1 MGVATTMAII
11 GGVAAASQAV
21 AGAQQA
27 KSAANALKNL
37 KVPET
42 VNPYANAQ
50 VSTLGADLQ
59 REESARGQASDIE
72 ALQGAGAR
80 GLVGG
85 VGRVQAQ
92 SNLQNQQI
100 AADLDKQQKDIQSQ
114 KAQADMSIMGIKENR
129 FVADKAGLS
138 SQISQGN
145 QQMWAGI
152 GGVAQAG
159 MSAASSLSSG
169 ATAKS
174 ADGYTG
180 GGGMTTEQLQNSNLI
195 KMNYTPPKI
204 G

>member
-1 MGVATTMAII
+1 MAII

-27 KSAANALKNL
+27 KSAKNALNQL

-42 VNPYANAQ
+42 VNPYENAQ

-59 REESARGQASDIE
+59 REESARTSASNIE

-92 SNLQNQQI
+92 SNLENQQI

-114 KAQADMSIMGIKENR
+114 KAQADMSIMGIKEQR
-129 FVADKAGLS
+129 FAADKAGLS
-138 SQISQGN
+138 SQINQGN

-159 MSAASSLSSG
+159 MSG
-169 ATAKS
+169 V
-174 ADGYTG
+174 
-180 GGGMTTEQLQNSNLI
+180 SNWDRSHGDTLKNI
-195 KMNYTPPKI
+195 VPPK
-204 G
+204 